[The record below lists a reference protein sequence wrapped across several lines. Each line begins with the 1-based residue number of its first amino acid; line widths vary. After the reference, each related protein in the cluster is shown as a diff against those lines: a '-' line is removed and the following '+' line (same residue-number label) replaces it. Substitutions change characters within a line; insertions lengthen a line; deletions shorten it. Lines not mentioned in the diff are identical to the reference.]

1 MEISPITQKEKLY
14 TLAFREIRKYIL
26 TNELKPGDLLPTEQK
41 LCELMGIS
49 RNVLREAIKSMELM
63 GMVKACPGRGTAVAE
78 FSLDFIFQ
86 NVLFFAV
93 GEEEKKTIREMLNLR
108 KMLELQYMAQAFHA
122 INKEE
127 ILHMRACL
135 NQIRQRWEQKLLF
148 SDIDHDFH
156 MTLFHPLHNGV
167 LNSLLEAIWA
177 VDDGFELEKK
187 IPHLDNTIAKHE
199 AIVIALENN
208 DYEGFAGAMQA
219 HFASGKYM
227 ADGSYEEY

>member
-1 MEISPITQKEKLY
+1 MEIQPISQKEKLY

-26 TNELKPGDLLPTEQK
+26 VNDLKPGDLLPTEQK

-78 FSLDFIFQ
+78 FSLEFIFQ
-86 NVLFFAV
+86 NVLFFSV

-108 KMLELQYMAQAFHA
+108 RMLELQYMGQAFYA
-122 INKEE
+122 IGKEE
-127 ILHMRACL
+127 ILHMRQCL
-135 NQIRQRWEQKLLF
+135 NQIEQRWEQKKLF
-148 SDIDHDFH
+148 GDVDRDFH
-156 MTLFHPLHNGV
+156 MTLFRPLQNGV

-187 IPHLDNTIAKHE
+187 IPHLDNTIAKHG
-199 AIVIALENN
+199 AIVTALENN
-208 DYEGFAGAMQA
+208 DYDGFTKAMQA

-227 ADGSYEEY
+227 ATGSYEEY